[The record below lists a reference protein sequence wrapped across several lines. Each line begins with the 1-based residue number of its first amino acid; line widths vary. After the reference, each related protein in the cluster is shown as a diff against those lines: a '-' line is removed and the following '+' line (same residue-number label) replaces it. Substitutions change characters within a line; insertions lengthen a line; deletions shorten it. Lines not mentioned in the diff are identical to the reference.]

1 MENTRGESLAACRAG
16 LCWAGGDSSHR
27 TVLYCTVLYCT
38 VHLHPSLQPNIDLVS
53 AGAGPLVWLVLEPG
67 VTTAHCPP
75 SIATQN
81 PGNSRLKDFCFFLL
95 PLHFIEMSVS
105 CGRDTGGARGSP
117 APVEARRYFA
127 VGGGFSCSLLIQ
139 EDSFCLHLLCPWRP
153 FSLRLF

>member
-1 MENTRGESLAACRAG
+1 METTGGESLAACRAG

-67 VTTAHCPP
+67 VTTALSTIHR
-75 SIATQN
+75 ATK
-81 PGNSRLKDFCFFLL
+81 PGKQSPQGFLL
-95 PLHFIEMSVS
+95 FSPPLHFIEMSVS

-117 APVEARRYFA
+117 APVEATADTLQQEGDLAAVFLFRRILFGCTCCVHGA
-127 VGGGFSCSLLIQ
+127 
-139 EDSFCLHLLCPWRP
+139 HLV
-153 FSLRLF
+153 